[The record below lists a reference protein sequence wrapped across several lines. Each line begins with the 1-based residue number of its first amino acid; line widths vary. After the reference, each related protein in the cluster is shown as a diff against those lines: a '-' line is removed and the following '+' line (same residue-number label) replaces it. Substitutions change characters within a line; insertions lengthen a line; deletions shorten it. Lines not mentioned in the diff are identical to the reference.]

1 MNTLGFFPKGKFVE
15 ISITGHKCPLNCPM
29 CGGKWLRGMK
39 SVKSPEE
46 LVLLAKHLMKQGV
59 KGILVSGGLDK
70 RGKLPIRP
78 FEWALREMKKM
89 GLFIS
94 VHTGVVG
101 REEATILSR
110 ADVDLADYELILD
123 MNAIHKSKG
132 LHLRPEDF
140 IRGMEL
146 LLENGI
152 EVVPHVT
159 VGLPGSS
166 NGWIKLASDIIS
178 ELEIRRSVVLAFIPT
193 PGTLLERE
201 DSPKIEDIVES
212 VGIMKKSS
220 RVSLGCMRPPWLK
233 EKLDIKLLGIVDRIA
248 NPHPHLN
255 IKKVNACCSIPD
267 RLIEE
272 FMM

>member
-15 ISITGHKCPLNCPM
+15 VSISGHKCPLNCPM
-29 CGGKWLRGMK
+29 CRGKWLRGMK

-46 LVLLAKHLMKQGV
+46 LVLLTKQLRKQGV
-59 KGILVSGGLDK
+59 KGILVSGGLDR

-78 FEWALREMKKM
+78 FELALREIKKI
-89 GLFIS
+89 GLFVS

-101 REEATILSR
+101 PEEAYVLSR
-110 ADVDLADYELILD
+110 AGIDLADYELILD
-123 MNAIHKSKG
+123 GNAIYRSKG

-166 NGWIKLASDIIS
+166 NGWIKLASDIIG

-193 PGTLLERE
+193 PGTPLEKE
-201 DSPKIEDIVES
+201 DGPKIEDIVES
-212 VGIMKKSS
+212 VCIMKRSS
-220 RVSLGCMRPPWLK
+220 HVSLGCMRPPWLK
-233 EKLDIKLLGIVDRIA
+233 EKLDIELLGVVDRIA

-267 RLIEE
+267 SIIEE
-272 FMM
+272 FVM